1 MTEQAFCEGAD
12 GQGQKGKIQG
22 TQYRYPHANV
32 QRPLATEPAG
42 GYSHEF
48 QNQLGDIEE
57 GEESGDGGP
66 INIENSIEED
76 ELNLGYGN
84 FVYEKQSLQQRKR
97 NKNPPAA
104 AMTQGQQQ

>member
-1 MTEQAFCEGAD
+1 M
-12 GQGQKGKIQG
+12 
-22 TQYRYPHANV
+22 

-66 INIENSIEED
+66 LHVENSIEED
-76 ELNLGYGN
+76 ELNLGSGN
-84 FVYEKQSLQQRKR
+84 FVYEK
-97 NKNPPAA
+97 
-104 AMTQGQQQ
+104 